1 MQVDRDRSFNNRD
14 SDPVW
19 FAVDVEL
26 RADVLDPDVAGG
38 HPEWSLRIGRNL
50 EECLAAFELHGAL
63 AARVAHRNLGVG
75 VEAQYRAVRQL
86 LHRLLPADSAVGPRQ
101 SEALTVAC
109 APHSDRD
116 YHQDH

>member
-1 MQVDRDRSFNNRD
+1 MHVNRDSSFDNRD
-14 SDPVW
+14 SDQVW

-26 RADVLDPDVAGG
+26 RTDVLDPDVAGG
-38 HPEWSLRIGRNL
+38 HPEWSLRVERDL

-63 AARVAHRNLGVG
+63 AARVANCNLGVG

-86 LHRLLPADSAVGPRQ
+86 LHRLLSADSAVGPRQ
-101 SEALTVAC
+101 PEALTVAC

-116 YHQDH
+116 Y